1 MNRSA
6 SRHVRWARRL
16 DQLTV
21 LVLVV
26 LVPVLLIGGMR
37 LRVGAV
43 RLSISS
49 PERLFLLAVLL
60 QVWRHWLMRSP
71 SAWQV
76 ARDGLATLVRSEA
89 WRATLPAWLW
99 TRLTVFA
106 VAYLAVTLFGYG
118 SSPQWR
124 VSTNEFLNLPA
135 RWDSG
140 WYLGIAQQGYRWD
153 RRVVGQQNVAFFP
166 GYPLALRGLARVFGV
181 RPVALSESAT
191 DWHSAAAW
199 EQTKLAWLGAGLS
212 LAGLLTGLLY
222 LFRLTR
228 DRWGPEAASGAVLL
242 AATYPFAVFYNAVYT
257 EALFLAAAVGAF
269 YHFERR
275 ELGWAAL
282 WGVVAGA
289 TRPNGCVLSVPLAV
303 MAVEH
308 ALRAV
313 RASPDGPSWRQ
324 AVPGLA
330 RGLACAAMP
339 GVAMLAFTAYLYQL
353 SGHWFLWLEAHSAWG
368 RTYQAVDQLF
378 GDRFDAIAQ
387 EGFYQ
392 YSQNAPYEVLN
403 AAPVV
408 MMLLLVPL
416 VWRRLGT
423 ASALFLVVNLVPP
436 LASGGF
442 LSMGRVTSVMFPVFI
457 YLGTVL
463 AARQLAVVAACGMA
477 FQGLVAALFF
487 TWRPL
492 F

>member
-1 MNRSA
+1 MA
-6 SRHVRWARRL
+6 
-16 DQLTV
+16 
-21 LVLVV
+21 
-26 LVPVLLIGGMR
+26 LVPVLLIGGLR
-37 LRVGAV
+37 LRIGAV

-49 PERLFLLAVLL
+49 PERLVVVVALL
-60 QVWRHWLMRSP
+60 QVWRHWLMRKP

-76 ARDGLATLVRSEA
+76 ARDAAGHLVRSEA
-89 WRATLPAWLW
+89 WRATLPTWLW
-99 TRLTVFA
+99 TRLTVFV
-106 VAYLAVTLFGYG
+106 VAYLAVTLFGYA
-118 SSPQWR
+118 STPQWR

-153 RRVVGQQNVAFFP
+153 RRIVGQQNVAFFP

-181 RPVALSESAT
+181 RPVALSESAA

-212 LAGLLTGLLY
+212 LCALLTGLLY

-275 ELGWAAL
+275 ELWWAAV
-282 WGVVAGA
+282 WGAVAGA
-289 TRPNGCVLSVPLAV
+289 SRPNGCVLSVPLAAL
-303 MAVEH
+303 AVEH
-308 ALRAV
+308 TLRTM
-313 RASPDGPSWRQ
+313 RASPDGLSWRQ

-330 RGLACAAMP
+330 RGLACASMP
-339 GVAMLAFTAYLYQL
+339 GLAMLAFTAYLYGL
-353 SGHWFLWLEAHSAWG
+353 SGRWFLWLEAHGAWG

-378 GDRFDAIAQ
+378 EDRFDAIAQ

-392 YSQNAPYEVLN
+392 YSQNAPYDVLN
-403 AAPVV
+403 AVPVV
-408 MMLLLVPL
+408 LMLLLVPL
-416 VWRRLGT
+416 IWRRLGT
-423 ASALFLVVNLVPP
+423 AAALFLLVNLVPP

-463 AARQLAVVAACGMA
+463 TARHLAVVASCGMA
-477 FQGLVAALFF
+477 LQGLVAALFF

-492 F
+492 Y